1 MTVSEAVAFVDKMKP
16 NRFSAEEKYR
26 WLTDIDGMIVRELI
40 DTHEDSPLAGEFMG
54 YIPGRD
60 DDVNLIAP
68 APYDGL
74 YRWYLESQI
83 DLANMEI
90 GKYNNTKNLFNQQ
103 YLAYTDHY
111 NRTHMPKSR
120 GGFKF
125 TERVRGGEQDAL
137 SSRPY

>member
-1 MTVSEAVAFVDKMKP
+1 MTVGEIVAMVDKLKP

-40 DTHEDSPLAGEFMG
+40 DTHEDSPLTGAFAG

-60 DDVNLIAP
+60 DDVSLIVS

-90 GKYNNTKNLFNQQ
+90 GKYNNSKNMFNQA
-103 YLAYTDHY
+103 YLTYTDHY
-111 NRTHMPKSR
+111 NRTHMPKQLC
-120 GGFKF
+120 GFRF
-125 TERVRGGEQDAL
+125 TERRRGGDQDAL